1 MLPGVNVQFENGNLG
16 VVATNPDGVF
26 GLVSSAVAVASTFAL
41 NQHYV
46 IFSLKEAEAL
56 GIINSVD
63 NYELHKTIK
72 EFYAEAG
79 TGTELW
85 IYGVAKTRTL
95 DQLVEDSKLLLD
107 ASNRRIRA
115 VILKY
120 APTAA
125 ETADPLTGIREDF
138 DVTLAAAQTIANDY
152 TTDNI
157 HPVIFIIEG
166 YNFNGTA
173 ALLPG
178 FAAATHNRVAVM
190 IGDTEK
196 RSDAAGT
203 KGAAVGVLAGRL
215 AKNQVHVNIGRVKDG
230 ALKPPQFFIVNT
242 PVEQYNVTAL
252 HDKGFITLRTHVGKS
267 GYYFSDD
274 PLACTVE
281 DDYHFIT
288 RRRVIDKAYVL
299 TNSTLTN
306 FLLDNVPLT
315 NEGKMQPSYA
325 KAIEAEIERV
335 IAQEMTA
342 KGELSADVTVSGDT
356 GVEASVDLTE
366 VIATTSI
373 IKGRVRVRPHGY
385 GRFLEFSI
393 GYNINNN

>member
-1 MLPGVNVQFENGNLG
+1 MSLPGVNVQFENGNLG

-26 GLVSSAVAVASTFAL
+26 GLVSSATAVASTFEL
-41 NQHYV
+41 NKHYV
-46 IFSLKEAEAL
+46 IKSLKDAENL
-56 GIINSVD
+56 GITNSVG
-63 NYELHKTIK
+63 NYELYKTIK

-95 DQLVEDSKLLLD
+95 DQLIDDSETLLNL
-107 ASNRRIRA
+107 SNRRIRA
-115 VILKY
+115 IILKY
-120 APTAA
+120 APSVA
-125 ETADPLTGIREDF
+125 ETTTEDGLREDF
-138 DVTLAAAQTIANDY
+138 PATLAAAQAMAEAFTVEK
-152 TTDNI
+152 I
-157 HPVIFIIEG
+157 HPVIFILEG
-166 YNFNGTA
+166 YNFTGVAQDLT
-173 ALLPG
+173 G
-178 FAAATHNRVAVM
+178 FELTTYNRVAVM

-215 AKNQVHVNIGRVKDG
+215 AKNQVHVNVGRVKDG
-230 ALKPPQFFIVNT
+230 ALKPLEFFIVNA
-242 PVEQYNVTAL
+242 PVEQYDVEAL

-281 DDYHFIT
+281 DDYHYIT
-288 RRRVIDKAYVL
+288 RRRVIDKAYTL
-299 TNSTLTN
+299 ANATLTN
-306 FLLDNVPLT
+306 FLLDQVPLT

-325 KAIEAEIERV
+325 KALEAEVERV

-342 KGELSADVTVSGDT
+342 KGEISADVTQANDT
-356 GVEASVDLTE
+356 GVQCEIDLNE
-366 VIATTSI
+366 IIATTSK

-385 GRFLEFSI
+385 GRFIEFSI
-393 GYNINNN
+393 GYTINS